1 MIIPTEIDQRLRR
14 NFGYPA
20 RIIAQVAT
28 LSKIGPDLRSMGLYE
43 IDAEGRLIFL
53 SNRNSS
59 KWKELSSQPAISALM
74 LSSNLESQI
83 IARGEAELLTLT
95 TNPDLIERF
104 WQQTPVQARLTYLN
118 KNEDHYVPL
127 TAVEAPEHAPENFG
141 IMRVKP
147 NMWELLD
154 VDFEHYHTSLRMIY
168 TRDGDSWKATRINAI

>member
-43 IDAEGRLIFL
+43 VDTEGGLIFL

-59 KWKELSSQPAISALM
+59 KWKELVSQPTISALM
-74 LSSNLESQI
+74 LSSNLENQI
-83 IARGEAELLTLT
+83 IARGEAQLLTST
-95 TNPDLIERF
+95 TNPDLIEKF
-104 WQQTPVQARLTYLN
+104 WKQTPPQAKLTYLN

-127 TAVEAPEHAPENFG
+127 TEVEPPEHAPENFG
-141 IMRVKP
+141 IIRIIP

-154 VDFEHYHTSLRMIY
+154 VDFEHYHSSLRMIY
-168 TRDGDSWKATRINAI
+168 TLQSDGWKATRINAM